1 MSDLLLMTWT
11 FLWLSLLC
19 VGGGL
24 GVIPEM
30 QRQVVANHQ
39 WVTAREFVDGYTLAQ
54 LTPGPTM
61 LVVAFVG
68 YRAHGLL
75 GALLAT
81 VAMFLPTSLIV
92 VLVAE
97 QCSDCAPTAG
107 RLRRSAR
114 CCRSASGCRRPA
126 RTRWPGR
133 RCTTSPR
140 WRWRS
145 SPACSSITAAYRRSS
160 SSCSAAWRAGSSCDG
175 RGAAHGRHHRA

>member
-75 GALLAT
+75 GAGPAT
-81 VAMFLPTSLIV
+81 VPLFLPGPPIFAL
-92 VLVAE
+92 APA
-97 QCSDCAPTAG
+97 QCPRCAPA
-107 RLRRSAR
+107 
-114 CCRSASGCRRPA
+114 
-126 RTRWPGR
+126 
-133 RCTTSPR
+133 
-140 WRWRS
+140 
-145 SPACSSITAAYRRSS
+145 
-160 SSCSAAWRAGSSCDG
+160 
-175 RGAAHGRHHRA
+175 